1 MPVAE
6 TAPARPLS
14 PYAGSKLAAEEHCRR
29 FAASGGPETV
39 CLRYFNVYGPRQDPS
54 SEYSGVI
61 ARFIDAALAGLPLT
75 IFGDGDQTRDF
86 IFVGDVV
93 RANVLALTGGWP
105 ELPGD
110 GRPVNVGSGLPTS
123 VSQIA
128 AAVRRVAGRDVAV
141 RSQLARAGDILH
153 SQADTALAASLLGF
167 KAETSFA
174 DGLAETFV
182 WYAGRQPRRRT
193 LRL

>member
-1 MPVAE
+1 VYGDPPTLPVAE
-6 TAPARPLS
+6 DTPTDPLS
-14 PYAGSKLAAEEHCRR
+14 PYAASKLAAEEQCRR
-29 FAASGGPETV
+29 FAAAGGLETV

-61 ARFIDAALAGLPLT
+61 ARFMDGALAGRPLT

-86 IFVGDVV
+86 VFVGDVV
-93 RANVLALTGGWP
+93 RANVSALTGGSP
-105 ELPGD
+105 AFPGD
-110 GRPVNVGSGLPTS
+110 GRPVNVGSGVPTS

-128 AAVRRVAGRDVAV
+128 AAVRLLAGRDVAV

-167 KAETSFA
+167 RAETSFA
-174 DGLAETFV
+174 DGLAETFA
-182 WYAGRQPRRRT
+182 WFAG
-193 LRL
+193 L